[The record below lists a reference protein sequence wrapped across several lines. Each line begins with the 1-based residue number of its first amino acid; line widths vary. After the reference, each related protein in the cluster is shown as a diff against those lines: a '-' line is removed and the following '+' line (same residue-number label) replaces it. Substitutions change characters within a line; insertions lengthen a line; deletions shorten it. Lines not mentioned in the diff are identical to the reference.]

1 MKNTAAS
8 IIVGALALLVGSS
21 YADYTLTVATADA
34 TKGSVTAAGGTYPE
48 GTAVTIT
55 ATPESGYTF
64 TRWDGVHPSLRLD
77 NPLVLPV
84 TNNTTATA
92 VFGKTYYV
100 ATDGSDSTADGTNPA
115 TPYKTIEKAATA
127 ADDGDT
133 VLVGEGNFTG
143 SANLTL
149 AKAVVLRGAG
159 MDKTAR
165 LEKQT
170 ILENINAIVADMRFS
185 GFNLNTMY
193 IKKGNLL
200 HCDVSKNSSTTT
212 DGVGIRLTTGSVVG
226 CVVTNNANN
235 KGGNGVGILVWT
247 TGGVAMTGPAL
258 IEDCLVAD
266 NSTGYAGTSGGIA
279 VALSSRINGN
289 SVTLRHCTVV
299 RNAGGEGSSACGGLY
314 IGGGEYKLIV
324 EGCLIGGNT
333 KFSDETAGGTDD
345 AVLGL
350 GSNAQGLRVF
360 RDTVIA
366 RMATPA
372 RPAYFTFENCVTNV
386 PAGFTDLAG
395 GDFTVTRRSP
405 AWGLCAD
412 GSDAG
417 CFQSPRDGSFDVGCY
432 PLTNAVCDRLETVLV
447 ARAENAPDATV
458 TFDWDLDGDGN
469 FEASGET
476 VPALYDEPGLHAVTV
491 RAISGGQTVT
501 RTVPNLVYVAP
512 REIFAW
518 PASPS
523 PTFPYATWETAAHT
537 VNEAVAA
544 AENGCRVQLTNAFY
558 QVAASVRVC
567 RTIEIAGT
575 GTANN
580 SVKGQAGS
588 TESLNRIDAN
598 ATGTC
603 VQEKSSSAN
612 TVPFRLYRSG
622 ILLHSMAIGPGNTGV
637 VGLYENAI
645 VSNCVIRS
653 GHYSQIDGVG
663 LYARAGL
670 VTHCVISNNYTSSA
684 GSGGSVSLIQGGATL
699 RNSLVCKG
707 RHPSTNSSKAA
718 LGTVYAAGGCTVEN
732 CTIVA
737 NTATTGGG
745 LYTSGEA
752 VVRNNII
759 RDNQS
764 TLSADDWYDA
774 TGSALYANNCLT
786 SAHGAND
793 GTVTNAPL
801 FLDPARRDY
810 RLHRK
815 SPARDQGILLDWM
828 DGSTRDL
835 DGNPRVR
842 GGLPDIGCYE
852 FSGTDPL
859 ILFAK

>member
-1 MKNTAAS
+1 MTARHTLPFATLMLTCA
-8 IIVGALALLVGSS
+8 IAVR
-21 YADYTLTVATADA
+21 ADYTLTVASADVS
-34 TKGSVTAAGGTYPE
+34 KGSVTAAGGTYPE
-48 GTAVTIT
+48 GAAVTIT

-64 TRWDGVHPSLRLD
+64 TRWDGIHPSLHLD
-77 NPLVLPV
+77 NPLVLPI
-84 TNNTTATA
+84 TNDTTATA
-92 VFGKTYYV
+92 VFGRTYYV

-115 TPYKTIEKAATA
+115 TPYKTIEAACSA
-127 ADDGDT
+127 ANADDT
-133 VLVGEGNFTG
+133 VFVGEGEFTG
-143 SANLTL
+143 SGAITL

-165 LEKQT
+165 LGKQT
-170 ILENINAIVADMRFS
+170 ILEDINAIVADMRFS

-193 IKKGNLL
+193 IKKGHLL
-200 HCDVSKNSSTTT
+200 RCDVSGNSSTTT

-226 CVVTNNANN
+226 CVVTNNVDN

-247 TGGVAMTGPAL
+247 TGGVSMTGPAL

-299 RNAGGEGSSACGGLY
+299 RNTGGEGSSACGGLY
-314 IGGGEYKLIV
+314 IGGGDYKLIV

-333 KFSDETAGGTDD
+333 KFSDETASGTDD
-345 AVLGL
+345 AFLGL

-366 RMATPA
+366 HMATPA
-372 RPAYFTFENCVTNV
+372 RPSYFTFENCVTNV
-386 PAGFTDLAG
+386 VAGFTDLAN
-395 GDFTVTRRSP
+395 GDFTITRRSP

-417 CFQSPRDGSFDVGCY
+417 CFQSTRDGSFDVGCY
-432 PLTNAVCDRLETVLV
+432 AVTNAACATLATPLV
-447 ARAENAPDATV
+447 AKAENAPDATV
-458 TFDWDLDGDGN
+458 TFDWDLDGDGV
-469 FEASGET
+469 FEASGSVANGIWT
-476 VPALYDEPGLHAVTV
+476 NPGRHAVTV
-491 RAISGGQTVT
+491 RATSGGQTVT
-501 RTVPNLVYVAP
+501 RTIPDLVYVAP

-518 PASPS
+518 PSSPS
-523 PTFPYATWETAAHT
+523 PAFPYATWETAAHS

-558 QVAASVRVC
+558 QVSASVRVC
-567 RTIEIAGT
+567 RDIEIGGT

-588 TESLNRIDAN
+588 TEGLNRLDAN

-603 VQEKSSSAN
+603 VQEKSSSAG
-612 TVPFRLYRSG
+612 TIPFRLYRSG

-663 LYARAGL
+663 VYARAGL

-684 GSGGSVSLIQGGATL
+684 GNGGSVSLIQGGATL
-699 RNSLVCKG
+699 RNSLVCAGK
-707 RHPSTNSSKAA
+707 HPSANSSKAA
-718 LGTVYAAGGCTVEN
+718 LGTVYAAAGCTVES
-732 CTIVA
+732 CTIV
-737 NTATTGGG
+737 NNKATTGGG

-752 VVRNNII
+752 IVRNNII
-759 RDNQS
+759 RNNQA
-764 TLSADDWYDA
+764 TISADDWFDA
-774 TGSALYANNCLT
+774 TGTALYANNCT
-786 SAHGAND
+786 PAAHNAGDA
-793 GTVTNAPL
+793 TVTADPL
-801 FLDPARRDY
+801 FSNPSRADYTLLRESPVRD
-810 RLHRK
+810 K
-815 SPARDQGILLDWM
+815 GVKCDWM
-828 DGSTRDL
+828 DANARDL
-835 DGNPRVR
+835 DGNLRIR
-842 GGLPDIGCYE
+842 GHLPDIGCYE
-852 FSGTDPL
+852 FARIDPL
-859 ILFAK
+859 IFFAR